1 MSWFSRKKD
10 IPQEPEKRED
20 PLECTCNADS
30 LTFAQ
35 FFGQDYSYR
44 SLSAVFACVEL
55 ISNALASMPL
65 RVVRE
70 DEEGQR
76 EIVRH
81 HPLQLIFKNR
91 NLQTMTMPQI
101 IKSAVSDVLLKGNG
115 YILINRNEAGIVT
128 SLRYVPAS
136 AVSIQ
141 YD

>member
-10 IPQEPEKRED
+10 KPQEPELRSE
-20 PLECTCNADS
+20 PVECTCNADS

-44 SLSAVFACVEL
+44 SLSSVFAAVEL

-76 EIVRH
+76 EVVKH
-81 HPLQLIFKNR
+81 HPLQMIFKNR

-101 IKSAVSDVLLKGNG
+101 IKSAITDVLLKGNG
-115 YILINRNEAGIVT
+115 YVLINRNEANIVT
-128 SLRYVPAS
+128 SLRYIPAS
-136 AVSIQ
+136 SVSV
-141 YD
+141 